1 LQLRRSREALE
12 APTRASPMHKLPVV
26 DRISLGLGNALSLLF
41 LAAVAL
47 TVYEVVLRY
56 AFNAP
61 TIWVHDMVIVL
72 SAICFVFGGAVA
84 SQRRTHIQM
93 ASYFDQAPPKV
104 RGFLDQLCHALSA
117 LFLAMFLYGAL
128 RIAVPSLQLM
138 ETSGRAWD
146 VPIPAFLK
154 TMLAAG
160 AALMLA
166 QALSHLRHRRPQ
178 RRESSETIV

>member
-1 LQLRRSREALE
+1 MQ
-12 APTRASPMHKLPVV
+12 KLPIV
-26 DRISLGLGNALSLLF
+26 DRISLGLGNRLSLLF
-41 LAAVAL
+41 LLAVAL
-47 TVYEVVLRY
+47 TVYEVVMRY

-72 SAICFVFGGAVA
+72 SAVCFVFGGAVA
-84 SQRRTHIQM
+84 SQRRNHIQM
-93 ASYFDQAPPKV
+93 ASYFDNAPPKV
-104 RGFLDQLCHALSA
+104 RGFLDRLCQFLSA
-117 LFLAMFLYGAL
+117 IFLAMFLYGAL
-128 RIAVPSLQLM
+128 RIAIPSLELM

-166 QALSHLRHRRPQ
+166 QALSHLWHRRRQ
-178 RRESSETIV
+178 RRDTETIV